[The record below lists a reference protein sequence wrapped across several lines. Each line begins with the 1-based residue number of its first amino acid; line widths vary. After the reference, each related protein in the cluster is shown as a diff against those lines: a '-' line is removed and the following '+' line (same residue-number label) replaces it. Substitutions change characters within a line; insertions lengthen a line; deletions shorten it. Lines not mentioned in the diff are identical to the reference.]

1 MSVKVVL
8 EDTHRRLTTSQME
21 NCLRAFMTCE
31 VILQHTT
38 FCEDGGSPSPGSPR
52 EKPMT
57 TPRTQSLRIALAGNA
72 AFSLSCAMVLLA
84 RPELVASWL
93 GLEATLLLRA
103 IGVGLTAFAADLL
116 HQATRPRL
124 LTWRALYSSFADLLW
139 VMGTLLV
146 LLAFPNLLSAT
157 GVALVLA
164 VAAVVLVFGAWQF
177 WGIGRAHRGPNGS
190 SYRHCIAVGVD
201 VPAQAMW
208 NVISRLG
215 EIQRYM
221 PSLRSSEI
229 LGDRPP
235 GVGAVRM
242 CEDQAGNRWGEECTR
257 FEAGRSFDV
266 RFLAE
271 APDFPFPATSMLGGW
286 EVLPCGEGAEVTVW
300 WELEPKPRLLAP
312 VMLPMLAFGVDRDF
326 PGIIQR
332 MAAEALAGRELESA
346 RGVEAQGA
354 RLLPYPC

>member
-1 MSVKVVL
+1 
-8 EDTHRRLTTSQME
+8 
-21 NCLRAFMTCE
+21 MTAP
-31 VILQHTT
+31 QTR
-38 FCEDGGSPSPGSPR
+38 P
-52 EKPMT
+52 
-57 TPRTQSLRIALAGNA
+57 LRIALAANA

-93 GLEATLLLRA
+93 GIEATLLLRA

-124 LTWRALYSSFADLLW
+124 LTWRALYASFADLLW

-157 GVALVLA
+157 GIALLLA
-164 VAAVVLVFGAWQF
+164 VAAVVLVFGAWQL
-177 WGIGRAHRGPNGS
+177 WGIGRAHRGTQGS
-190 SYRHCIAVGVD
+190 SYRHCVSVGVD

-229 LGDRPP
+229 LEDRPP
-235 GVGAVRM
+235 GVGAVRV
-242 CEDQAGNRWGEECTR
+242 CEDHAGKRWGEECTR
-257 FEAGRSFDV
+257 FEPGRGFDV
-266 RFLAE
+266 RFVAE
-271 APDFPFPATSMLGGW
+271 DPDFPFPATSMLGGW
-286 EVLPCGEGAEVTVW
+286 EVLPRGEGAEVRVW
-300 WELEPKPRLLAP
+300 WELEPKPWLLAP
-312 VMLPMLAFGVDRDF
+312 VMLPLLAFGVDRDF
-326 PGIIQR
+326 PEIIRR
-332 MAAEALAGRELESA
+332 MAATASTASDQASHREVDA
-346 RGVEAQGA
+346 RMA